1 MGMIYLGAEGGW
13 TAQFRNNQMLHSMTG
28 FAQAEQ
34 QLAEGVLSWE
44 LRSINHRYLEVQLR
58 LPEGWRSLEPKFR
71 EIVGQRLAR
80 GKVDGTLSFRL
91 ATNAPQALQLNLDLA
106 RQLIG
111 HSKNIAEHMLKPA
124 AVSPLDVLGW
134 PGVLRELAI
143 DSDTIVESAAPLL
156 ADAIDDLC
164 ETRGREG
171 KRICI
176 GLEQRLTQITS
187 LVVAMRARMPEILQQ
202 IRSRMQERAQSLEV
216 RLEPERLEQEM
227 LLLAQKSDIDEEL
240 DRLDAHVA
248 EITDAMAAGSP
259 AGRRLDFLMQE
270 LNREANTLASKAA
283 DAETTRQA
291 VDLKVLI
298 EQMRE
303 QIQNVE

>member
-1 MGMIYLGAEGGW
+1 
-13 TAQFRNNQMLHSMTG
+13 MLYSMTG

-34 QLAEGVLSWE
+34 QLAEGLLSWE
-44 LRSINHRYLEVQLR
+44 VRSVNHRYLEIQLR

-71 EIVGQRLAR
+71 DIVNQRLAR
-80 GKVDGTLSFRL
+80 GKVDGTLSYRE
-91 ATNAPQALQLNLDLA
+91 AVNAPQALQLNLDLA
-106 RQLIG
+106 GQLIA
-111 HSKNIAEHMLKPA
+111 HSENIAEQMLKPA
-124 AVSPLDVLGW
+124 AISPLDVLGW

-143 DSDTIVESAAPLL
+143 DA
-156 ADAIDDLC
+156 LC
-164 ETRGREG
+164 ETRAREAE
-171 KRICI
+171 RICG
-176 GLEQRLTQITS
+176 GLEQRLTQITA
-187 LVVAMRARMPEILQQ
+187 LVAAMRARMPEILKQ
-202 IRSRMQERAQSLEV
+202 IKRRMQERAQSLGV

-248 EITDAMAAGSP
+248 EISDTMAAGSP

>member
-1 MGMIYLGAEGGW
+1 
-13 TAQFRNNQMLHSMTG
+13 MLYSMTG

-34 QLAEGVLSWE
+34 QLAEGLLSWE
-44 LRSINHRYLEVQLR
+44 VRSVNHRYLEIQLR

-71 EIVGQRLAR
+71 DIVNQRLAR
-80 GKVDGTLSFRL
+80 GKVDGTLSFRE
-91 ATNAPQALQLNLDLA
+91 TVNAPQALQLNLDLA
-106 RQLIG
+106 GQLIA
-111 HSKNIAEHMLKPA
+111 HSENIAEQMLKPA

-134 PGVLRELAI
+134 PGVLRELAV
-143 DSDTIVESAAPLL
+143 DSDTIVEPAATLL
-156 ADAIDDLC
+156 ENAIDALC
-164 ETRGREG
+164 ETRAREAE
-171 KRICI
+171 RICG
-176 GLEQRLTQITS
+176 GLEQRLTQIAA
-187 LVVAMRARMPEILQQ
+187 LVAAMRARMPEILQQ
-202 IRSRMQERAQSLEV
+202 IKSRMQERAQSLGV

-248 EITDAMAAGSP
+248 EINDTMAAGSP

-283 DAETTRQA
+283 DAETTRQG

>member
-1 MGMIYLGAEGGW
+1 
-13 TAQFRNNQMLHSMTG
+13 MLYSMTG
-28 FAQAEQ
+28 FARTEQ
-34 QLAEGVLSWE
+34 KLKEGILLWE
-44 LRSINHRYLEVQLR
+44 VRSVNHRYLEIQLR
-58 LPEGWRSLEPKFR
+58 LPEGWRSLEPKLR
-71 EIVGQRLAR
+71 EIVSQRLAR
-80 GKVDGTLSFRL
+80 GKVDGSLSFRESTD
-91 ATNAPQALQLNLDLA
+91 ATQALQLNLDLA
-106 RQLIG
+106 RQLIA
-111 HSKNIAEHMLKPA
+111 HSENLAKHMLKPA
-124 AVSPLDVLGW
+124 AVSPLAVLRW
-134 PGVLRELAI
+134 PDVLREPPIDSGTIIEPAATLLANAI
-143 DSDTIVESAAPLL
+143 DT
-156 ADAIDDLC
+156 LC

-171 KRICI
+171 KRIRDL
-176 GLEQRLTQITS
+176 LEQRLTQITT
-187 LVVAMRARMPEILQQ
+187 LVAAIRVRMPEILLQ
-202 IRSRMQERAQSLEV
+202 IRSRMQERAQSLGV

-248 EITDAMAAGSP
+248 EIADTLKAGSP

>member
-1 MGMIYLGAEGGW
+1 
-13 TAQFRNNQMLHSMTG
+13 MLYSMTG

-34 QLAEGVLSWE
+34 QLAEGLLLWE
-44 LRSINHRYLEVQLR
+44 VRSVNHRYLEIQLR

-71 EIVGQRLAR
+71 EIVNQRLAR
-80 GKVDGTLSFRL
+80 GKVDGTLSFRE
-91 ATNAPQALQLNLDLA
+91 AVNAPQALQLNLDLA
-106 RQLIG
+106 GQLIA
-111 HSKNIAEHMLKPA
+111 HSENIAEQMLKPA

-134 PGVLRELAI
+134 PGILREVTI
-143 DSDTIVESAAPLL
+143 DSDTIVEPAATLL
-156 ADAIDDLC
+156 ENAIDALC
-164 ETRGREG
+164 ETRAREAE
-171 KRICI
+171 RICGGI
-176 GLEQRLTQITS
+176 EQRLTQITA
-187 LVVAMRARMPEILQQ
+187 LVAAMRARMPEILKQ
-202 IRSRMQERAQSLEV
+202 IKSRMQERAQSLGV
-216 RLEPERLEQEM
+216 RLEQEM

-248 EITDAMAAGSP
+248 EISDTMAAGSP